1 MRRVNYL
8 AVLEP
13 SENGYGVYF
22 PDLPGCVSWGMN
34 IEDARK
40 NAIEALELH
49 FYGLE
54 KSNETIPIPSNNIN
68 REKLNMNDIIVAV
81 EIFPDIVKD
90 EMDNRRVKTNVTI
103 PAWLKEL
110 AEERGVNYSR
120 LLESSLL
127 DYLGIRR
134 KSI

>member
-127 DYLGIRR
+127 DYLGVRR